1 MNTAVEVP
9 PVIKAARSASESLRS
24 MGAAFWKCVVFGWK
38 FLFGMVL
45 CQSLV
50 GGVLV
55 VGWTYR
61 LMQRTVYKRWW
72 QRSELR
78 AKGRSFREF
87 LAEEPA
93 TQPHRCWPNWVVQ
106 QDVLEAIRR
115 QPLKALVRSLWLN
128 LRIGGQG
135 IFNTWLLTLPGC
147 VLMSFSWYDGWN
159 NSFNKGY
166 EQAAVGP
173 LTGIL
178 GLLVFMV
185 AMLYVPMAQARQA
198 ATGEW
203 RSFYQFRLVR
213 RLVLRRWPACL
224 GLAVLYSL
232 FSLPI
237 LVLRIM
243 PQFFPQMNKQP
254 AELLA
259 AMTKKQIVDG
269 LNGYFFMAA
278 LIVLP
283 AYVVL
288 RWVAARI
295 YATGLLAAVEE
306 GVVPIAALAE
316 SEHATLSR
324 LNLLQ
329 VRSAPQRHV
338 LIRLVGT
345 TVNWMFWGTATVVML
360 LVWFSF
366 AAQIYVAQFMNYIP
380 GLGWLNQPLVQL
392 PWFHHLPQAFK

>member
-1 MNTAVEVP
+1 MNTAVGVP
-9 PVIKAARSASESLRS
+9 PVIRAARSASEGLRAVA
-24 MGAAFWKCVVFGWK
+24 AAFWKCAVFVWK
-38 FLFGMVL
+38 FVVGMIL

-50 GGVLV
+50 GGVLI

-61 LMQRTVYKRWW
+61 LMQRTAYKRWW
-72 QRSELR
+72 QRSELHVQ
-78 AKGRSFREF
+78 GRSFREF
-87 LAEEPA
+87 IADEPV
-93 TQPHRCWPNWVVQ
+93 TQAHRHWPNWLVEQ
-106 QDVLEAIRR
+106 NALEAVRK
-115 QPLKALVRSLWLN
+115 QPFKALVHSLCLN
-128 LRIGGQG
+128 LRIGAQG
-135 IFNTWLLTLPGC
+135 IFNTWMLTMPGC
-147 VLMSFSWYDGWN
+147 VLMWFSWYDGWN
-159 NSFNKGY
+159 NSFSKGY
-166 EQAAVGP
+166 EQAVVGP

-178 GLLVFMV
+178 GLLIFIV

-224 GLAVLYSL
+224 GLGVLYSL
-232 FSLPI
+232 FSVPI
-237 LVLRIM
+237 LALQIM
-243 PQFFPQMNKQP
+243 PQFFPQMNKQS

-259 AMTKKQIVDG
+259 AMTEKQIADG
-269 LNGYFFMAA
+269 LDGYFFVAA
-278 LIVLP
+278 AVVFP

-288 RWVAARI
+288 RLVAARI

-306 GVVPIAALAE
+306 GAVAIEALAE
-316 SEHATLSR
+316 RERAALGR

-329 VRSAPQRHV
+329 VRSAPGRHV

-345 TVNWMFWGTATVVML
+345 TVNWVFWGTATVVML

-366 AAQIYVAQFMNYIP
+366 AAQIYIGQFMNYIP

-392 PWFHHLPQAFK
+392 PWFHHLPHAMK